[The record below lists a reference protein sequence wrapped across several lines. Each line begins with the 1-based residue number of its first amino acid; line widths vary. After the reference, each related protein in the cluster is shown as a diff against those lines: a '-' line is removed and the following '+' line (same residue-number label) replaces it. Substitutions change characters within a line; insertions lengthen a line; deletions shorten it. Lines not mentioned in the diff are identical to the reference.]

1 VVAKW
6 WQEFTQPTGLTVDQL
21 KEVTLGALKH
31 SDESYNHLLAGY
43 GQNLSAETQSL
54 NDVWSGITSPQ
65 TGLALAEQRVN
76 QVLATL

>member
-43 GQNLSAETQSL
+43 GQILSAETQSL
-54 NDVWSGITSPQ
+54 NDV
-65 TGLALAEQRVN
+65 
-76 QVLATL
+76 